1 MDDLVVGRSYG
12 LRVDVVSSEEAA
24 TCARLMGEPVDGRV
38 PLGMAFVLALRA
50 LIAARIL
57 PGGAIMAGHRVVW
70 QRRPLVGEQLETD
83 VSLLAL
89 ERTRGRL
96 LIRYETRDGE
106 GRLLIEQEQDV
117 RWPRVA

>member
-12 LRVDVVSSEEAA
+12 LRVDAVSSDEAA
-24 TCARLMGEPVDGRV
+24 ACARLMGEPLDARV

-50 LIAARIL
+50 LIAAGFL
-57 PGGAIMAGHRVVW
+57 PGGAIMAGHRVTW
-70 QRRPLVGEQLETD
+70 LRRPVIGEHLETD

-96 LIRYETRDGE
+96 LIGYETRDRDGQ
-106 GRLLIEQEQDV
+106 LLIRQEQDV